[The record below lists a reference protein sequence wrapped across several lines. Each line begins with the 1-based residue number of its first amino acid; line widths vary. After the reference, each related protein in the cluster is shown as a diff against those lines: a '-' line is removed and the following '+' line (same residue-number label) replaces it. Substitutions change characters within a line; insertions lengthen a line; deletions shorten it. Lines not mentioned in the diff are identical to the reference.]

1 MTQQHVIGDAKK
13 RLPLAG
19 KLGDDLDVEAEL
31 SRFESEER
39 ARLGLEKEERWVE
52 QMANLGFTKSEKPR
66 ITLLIGGLTVAHDF
80 LVQGALKHLGYE
92 TIPLDCPDNDA
103 LRVGKEFGNRAQ
115 CNPTYFTVGNLV
127 KYLIQLRDEQG
138 MSTQEIVDKFVF
150 LTAGACGPCRFGMY
164 VTEYRKALRD
174 AGFDGFRVMLFQ
186 QQGGLSQATGEASG
200 LELNPKFFLGL
211 IKALI
216 AGDVI
221 NGMGYRIRPYE
232 LEPGATDRALSEA
245 KQLCFEALA
254 RGGSI
259 LRALLRA
266 RKVLAAVRV
275 DRTQVKPK
283 VAIIGEFWAMTTE
296 GDGNYQLQRFL
307 ESEGAECDI
316 QFVSAW
322 ILYNIWEVRFDTA
335 NRATLRTED
344 GGRFGLAGAGE
355 HGVALRELGLW
366 AGDKL
371 LRAAFQSFAWCVG
384 FHGYKLPDME
394 AIAELAAPYYDN
406 DLRGGEGHM
415 EVGKLILNVVHN
427 KANMTLSVKPFG
439 CMPSSGVSDGV
450 QSLITEKYPGTIFCA
465 VETSGDGAVNFYSRV
480 QMYLFKAKQV
490 AQAELSEAL
499 ARHAMSLEE
508 VQAFLRANPRLGSAL
523 HHAPH
528 AAGCTAADLVNEIAA
543 LRGTTRLERLRA
555 RLGGVGAAALRLARD
570 GARRAPGAARA
581 AAGFVAVAGT
591 ELAEIARD
599 KGPGVADAL
608 AERARSR
615 AAEILPFVRASTDAE
630 EAQPIA
636 AE

>member
-1 MTQQHVIGDAKK
+1 
-13 RLPLAG
+13 
-19 KLGDDLDVEAEL
+19 
-31 SRFESEER
+31 
-39 ARLGLEKEERWVE
+39 
-52 QMANLGFTKSEKPR
+52 
-66 ITLLIGGLTVAHDF
+66 
-80 LVQGALKHLGYE
+80 
-92 TIPLDCPDNDA
+92 
-103 LRVGKEFGNRAQ
+103 
-115 CNPTYFTVGNLV
+115 
-127 KYLIQLRDEQG
+127 
-138 MSTQEIVDKFVF
+138 
-150 LTAGACGPCRFGMY
+150 
-164 VTEYRKALRD
+164 
-174 AGFDGFRVMLFQ
+174 
-186 QQGGLSQATGEASG
+186 
-200 LELNPKFFLGL
+200 
-211 IKALI
+211 
-216 AGDVI
+216 
-221 NGMGYRIRPYE
+221 
-232 LEPGATDRALSEA
+232 
-245 KQLCFEALA
+245 
-254 RGGSI
+254 
-259 LRALLRA
+259 
-266 RKVLAAVRV
+266 
-275 DRTQVKPK
+275 
-283 VAIIGEFWAMTTE
+283 
-296 GDGNYQLQRFL
+296 
-307 ESEGAECDI
+307 
-316 QFVSAW
+316 
-322 ILYNIWEVRFDTA
+322 
-335 NRATLRTED
+335 
-344 GGRFGLAGAGE
+344 
-355 HGVALRELGLW
+355 
-366 AGDKL
+366 
-371 LRAAFQSFAWCVG
+371 
-384 FHGYKLPDME
+384 
-394 AIAELAAPYYDN
+394 
-406 DLRGGEGHM
+406 M